1 MAIQGTQPRVFMA
14 MLEYIYTGRLPAE
27 ETVGSGSAEEAAAD
41 EPSSLPNINPDTVV
55 ELLLAADRFLLDDLK
70 QLCEAALEQSLE
82 SSNATW
88 MLELSDRYHFRLIS
102 LPHHHRHHHHRLL
115 LRLPAF
121 RTRTLFLTISS
132 WLGVDAQGE
141 CAAFEEGHA
150 GVPGGSSVPR
160 SAPACRHAHRR

>member
-1 MAIQGTQPRVFMA
+1 VAIQGTQPRVFMA

-27 ETVGSGSAEEAAAD
+27 ETVGSNGASGGAEEAAAD

-88 MLELSDRYHFRLIS
+88 MLELSDRYHFPRTS
-102 LPHHHRHHHHRLL
+102 LSHCHHHHRHRLL
-115 LRLPAF
+115 LQ
-121 RTRTLFLTISS
+121 LFLIFSS

-150 GVPGGSSVPR
+150 GVPGGPSVPR
-160 SAPACRHAHRR
+160 SAPACRHARRR